1 MRAPPLYRRGSRWN
15 CIRAIGEISR
25 VPRPA
30 REDRYVPVAN
40 AVALAEAIP
49 DAKLRV
55 LDNAEHPVFIERF
68 AGISREVITLL
79 KPRKPRKKRL

>member
-1 MRAPPLYRRGSRWN
+1 
-15 CIRAIGEISR
+15 
-25 VPRPA
+25 
-30 REDRYVPVAN
+30 VPVAN

-79 KPRKPRKKRL
+79 KPRKPRKKRLWRTPAGRRISCSWDVEGR

>member
-1 MRAPPLYRRGSRWN
+1 
-15 CIRAIGEISR
+15 
-25 VPRPA
+25 
-30 REDRYVPVAN
+30 VPVAN

-55 LDNAEHPVFIERF
+55 LDHAEHPVFIERF

-79 KPRKPRKKRL
+79 KPRKLRKKRL